1 MVNNPQK
8 TLGNLRERL
17 VPGNRIEPRVISSTA
32 HGMQNPVA
40 LIKRHRQAMPPAGAQ
55 GTRRA
60 RMPRHRQLG
69 HHTPILN
76 MGRKGAIG
84 IASPACGHHG
94 ATVTLH
100 SRCHLDY
107 PFHQP
112 NTTGQKPGNG
122 PQTQKAS
129 RTATPRGRPNVKQT
143 VPYAS
148 DFLA

>member
-1 MVNNPQK
+1 MSPA
-8 TLGNLRERL
+8 
-17 VPGNRIEPRVISSTA
+17 ST
-32 HGMQNPVA
+32 Q
-40 LIKRHRQAMPPAGAQ
+40 GA
-55 GTRRA
+55 RRT
-60 RMPRHRQLG
+60 RMPRDWQLS
-69 HHTPILN
+69 HHAAILN
-76 MGRKGAIG
+76 MGRKGTIG
-84 IASPACGHHG
+84 IASPACRHHG
-94 ATVTLH
+94 ATVTFN

-112 NTTGQKPGNG
+112 NTTGQQSDNK

>member
-1 MVNNPQK
+1 M
-8 TLGNLRERL
+8 T
-17 VPGNRIEPRVISSTA
+17 
-32 HGMQNPVA
+32 
-40 LIKRHRQAMPPAGAQ
+40 PAGAQ

-60 RMPRHRQLG
+60 RMPRNRQLSN
-69 HHTPILN
+69 HATVLN
-76 MGRKGAIG
+76 VCRKGAIG

-107 PFHQP
+107 PFHKS
-112 NTTGQKPGNG
+112 NTTGQQPGNE
-122 PQTQKAS
+122 PQAKKAS

-143 VPYAS
+143 VSYAS

>member
-1 MVNNPQK
+1 MHN
-8 TLGNLRERL
+8 
-17 VPGNRIEPRVISSTA
+17 A
-32 HGMQNPVA
+32 VA
-40 LIKRHRQAMPPAGAQ
+40 LVKRHCQAMPSAGAQ
-55 GTRRA
+55 STRRA
-60 RMPRHRQLG
+60 RMPRHWQLG
-69 HHTPILN
+69 HHTPTLN

-107 PFHQP
+107 PFHKP
-112 NTTGQKPGNG
+112 NTTGQQPGNE
-122 PQTQKAS
+122 PQAKKAS

-143 VPYAS
+143 VSYAS